1 MCVCV
6 CVCVCV
12 HVFMYGCVQT
22 CMSEMSISLH
32 LITRLI
38 SKLQN
43 NLFSKCDECVKYG
56 ERRLKVIGDK
66 RETGLLHASKFSKTS
81 TLC

>member
-6 CVCVCV
+6 CVYVRVCTD
-12 HVFMYGCVQT
+12 MYVIDVY
-22 CMSEMSISLH
+22 ISTLNH
-32 LITRLI
+32 KAHI

-66 RETGLLHASKFSKTS
+66 KETGLLRASFQRQIHFVE
-81 TLC
+81 